1 MSTFNRQGALAYR
14 NIGLETRTPQ
24 QDKHQLVALMFET
37 FLEAVNAA
45 IGAIERQDVQ
55 EKIKKINHAMLL
67 LRDGLEANLDM
78 DNGGELSKNLAGLYD
93 YCCIGLMQANLK
105 NDTVKLKEII
115 GLIKPVAEA
124 WAQIRQ
130 QATGGLSANSE
141 GSTGK
146 TLSTMQSMYS
156 FTVG

>member
-1 MSTFNRQGALAYR
+1 MSTFNRQAASAYR
-14 NIGLETRTPQ
+14 NIGLETRAPQ
-24 QDKHQLVALMFET
+24 HDQHQLVALIYET

-78 DNGGELSKNLAGLYD
+78 ENGGELSKNLAGLYD

-105 NDTVKLKEII
+105 NDTAKLQEIV

-130 QATGGLSANSE
+130 QATGGISANSE
-141 GSTGK
+141 GLAGK
-146 TLSTMQSMYS
+146 IPSTMQSMYS
-156 FTVG
+156 FTIG

>member
-1 MSTFNRQGALAYR
+1 MSTFNRQAASAYR

-24 QDKHQLVALMFET
+24 QDKHQLVALMYET

-45 IGAIERQDVQ
+45 IGAIERQDVP
-55 EKIKKINHAMLL
+55 EKIKKINHALLL

-78 DNGGELSKNLAGLYD
+78 EQGGELSKNLAGLYD
-93 YCCIGLMQANLK
+93 YCCIALMQANLK
-105 NDTVKLKEII
+105 NDAAKLQEVI

-124 WAQIRQ
+124 WAQIRS
-130 QATGGLSANSE
+130 QATGGAAGGPE
-141 GSTGK
+141 GAAGRNPA
-146 TLSTMQSMYS
+146 TMQSMYS